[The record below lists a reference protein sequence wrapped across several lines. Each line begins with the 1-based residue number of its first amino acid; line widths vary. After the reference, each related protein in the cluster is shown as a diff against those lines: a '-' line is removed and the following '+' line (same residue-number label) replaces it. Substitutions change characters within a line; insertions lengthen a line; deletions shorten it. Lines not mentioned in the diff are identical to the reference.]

1 MMHSSQ
7 FRTQTGIKLSISLG
21 STRSSDELISIHRD
35 LNAFERGDYPKFK
48 PEARWDFMLKLA
60 GKCELYMKDKQAK
73 GRDLSKPKHLCI
85 QQLSADLTREV
96 AAERNKAQKYGG
108 RVATARGHAFAYA
121 SPMTHAMTIK
131 GKTYDGDSVLRD
143 ATNAGVP
150 VSGNDNV
157 DAFALREWLKQMAR
171 QNKLGSLCY
180 TADEVLNRDQR
191 RKHRLSFSNG
201 KCFRDGTPFDS
212 RFGRVPFVI
221 SKSGEWYAPS
231 PNDDSSSS
239 YAQKLLSVGEVL
251 FAGQMKVENGALQL
265 IHNSSD
271 GYDPKINDF
280 LTVVEQLRRSG
291 LDQTAR
297 HKICFFVADRESR
310 YTPYSYNYFLFP
322 YSIFAT
328 SNGNV
333 PDPTAYAVG
342 HRHFPSMVWD
352 KPSARRHGCHHLTTL
367 PNGRVEFPT

>member
-1 MMHSSQ
+1 MMHSSH

-108 RVATARGHAFAYA
+108 RVAAARGHAFAYDT
-121 SPMTHAMTIK
+121 PMTHAMTVK
-131 GKTYDGDSVLRD
+131 GITYDGGTVLRE
-143 ATNAGVP
+143 AQCAGVRI
-150 VSGNDNV
+150 SGNDNV

-171 QNKLGSLCY
+171 QDKLGHLCY
-180 TADEVLNRDQR
+180 TAYEMLNREQR
-191 RKHRLSFSNG
+191 KKARLSFRDG
-201 KCFRDGTPFDS
+201 KCLQGGTPFWT
-212 RFGRVPFVI
+212 RFNYVPFVI
-221 SKSGEWYAPS
+221 SKSGEWYALQLAS
-231 PNDDSSSS
+231 DSSQAS
-239 YAQKLLSVGEVL
+239 YLHKLLSVGEVL
-251 FAGQMKVENGALQL
+251 FAGEMMVSPNGTLQV
-265 IHNSSD
+265 IHNTSAS
-271 GYDPKINDF
+271 YDPKIKDF
-280 LTVVEQLRRSG
+280 LTVVDQLRRSG
-291 LDQTAR
+291 LDQAAR
-297 HKICFFVADRESR
+297 HKICFLVADRE
-310 YTPYSYNYFLFP
+310 YKYAPYSFGRYLFP
-322 YSIFAT
+322 YSVFAQ

-333 PDPTAYAVG
+333 PDPTAYGVDG
-342 HRHFPSMVWD
+342 NDKWD

-367 PNGRVEFPT
+367 PDGRVEFPD